1 MGICQSKEI
10 DIEYDIELENFE
22 PLELIKEYKYINLKK
37 KTRFLGNHVAA
48 AEEYKF
54 KNNLYWI
61 YKNELYFK

>member
-37 KTRFLGNHVAA
+37 KK
-48 AEEYKF
+48 EYKF

>member
-1 MGICQSKEI
+1 MNIYIMGICQSKEI

-37 KTRFLGNHVAA
+37 KKK
-48 AEEYKF
+48 YKF